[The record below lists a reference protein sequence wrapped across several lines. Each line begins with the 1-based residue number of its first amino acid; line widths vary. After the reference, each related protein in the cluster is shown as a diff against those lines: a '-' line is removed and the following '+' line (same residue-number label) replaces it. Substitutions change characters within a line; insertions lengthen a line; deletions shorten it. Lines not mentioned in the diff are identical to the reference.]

1 MFSAHLKT
9 IQKLLN
15 SLAPQNLQTKLHIK
29 SSHIVYSHHVSLGD
43 ILWSIM
49 VPVFLWLNNFVEY
62 LLYMSF
68 SWCFLIIW
76 FRYTYLPG
84 KFRREL
90 YCFQCILT
98 RGSWCVTL
106 QGRLTLI
113 SQLGWHPHFWHVPII
128 WSLGWE
134 DPLEEGIA
142 THSSILAWRIPMDKG
157 ASRATVHGVTKSQ
170 TWLKRLSMHTHHS
183 LSSSLISGP
192 VRNSKL
198 LVSLLCF
205 SPLIN
210 NFSNNVL

>member
-15 SLAPQNLQTKLHIK
+15 SLVPQNLQTKLHIK

-43 ILWSIM
+43 ILWSVM
-49 VPVFLWLNNFVEY
+49 VPVFLWLDNFVEY
-62 LLYMSF
+62 LVYMSF

-113 SQLGWHPHFWHVPII
+113 SQLGWHPHLSAHHLIPGLGRSPGGGHSNPFQYSCLENPHGQR
-128 WSLGWE
+128 SLTGYSSWGHKE
-134 DPLEEGIA
+134 SDVTEA
-142 THSSILAWRIPMDKG
+142 T
-157 ASRATVHGVTKSQ
+157 
-170 TWLKRLSMHTHHS
+170 
-183 LSSSLISGP
+183 
-192 VRNSKL
+192 
-198 LVSLLCF
+198 
-205 SPLIN
+205 
-210 NFSNNVL
+210 